1 MPLACGRNDLP
12 DRMKSAM
19 LKPRGSTSSD
29 RTGAAM
35 LKFPDQKGPPHQTP
49 WYWERVSLFDGVEA
63 SAKELFLRHATMH
76 SYRRGQHVFREDDDA
91 NQVFYLHEGMT
102 RIYRLSPDGDLTVYW
117 FCIAGELFGAGGITG
132 CRNQAVNSQAIT
144 KSTVYVMLRPV
155 FEQMLTLHPKIA
167 YNALKLMGARLRL
180 ACDTIVDMRSQKTN
194 TRVALAL
201 LRLSH
206 NCGVHVGNAV
216 KIDAPITHQEI
227 ANMVGACRQTVTE
240 VLRELEGNGLVRQE
254 GRQLLITNVAAL
266 NAFALAAN

>member
-1 MPLACGRNDLP
+1 MFNF
-12 DRMKSAM
+12 
-19 LKPRGSTSSD
+19 RGSTSSD

-35 LKFPDQKGPPHQTP
+35 LKTANQKGLQHQPP
-49 WYWERVSLFDGVEA
+49 WYWERVSLFDGVDV

-76 SYRRGQHVFREDDDA
+76 TFRRGQHVFREDDDA
-91 NQVFYLHEGMT
+91 NQVFYLNEGMT

-117 FCIAGELFGAGGITG
+117 YCIAGELFGAGGITG
-132 CRNQAVNSQAIT
+132 CLTQAVNSQAIT

-155 FEQMLTLHPKIA
+155 FEQMLTLHPRIA

-206 NCGVHVGNAV
+206 NCGVLVNNAV

-240 VLRELEGNGLVRQE
+240 VLRELEDDGLVRQE

-266 NAFALAAN
+266 NAFAAG